1 MKKIDEKV
9 HAAIANLRNH
19 NHNLA
24 ANKLE
29 KALEKGS
36 IDLIPASH
44 YTDHLIY
51 AALIFAGI
59 DVQIELDPVYTF
71 KIKEAPKT

>member
-1 MKKIDEKV
+1 MKTKEEKTRE
-9 HAAIANLRNH
+9 AIANLRNH

-24 ANKLE
+24 ANKLK

-44 YTDHLIY
+44 YTDRFIY
-51 AALIFAGI
+51 AALIFADLDI
-59 DVQIELDPVYTF
+59 QMEQDPVYTF
-71 KIKEAPKT
+71 KIK